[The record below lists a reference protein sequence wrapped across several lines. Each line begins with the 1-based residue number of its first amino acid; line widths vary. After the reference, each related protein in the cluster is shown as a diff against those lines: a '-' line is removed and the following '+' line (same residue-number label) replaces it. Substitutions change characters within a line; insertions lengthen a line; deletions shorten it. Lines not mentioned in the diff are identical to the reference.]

1 MYICYKECTMKHCIV
16 FLDAKY
22 EYILEDIV
30 RYSISDIEITHVFKV
45 GENTHTSVAGYI
57 LLPLNSI
64 TTVTSTDTAIII
76 SEQIDLII
84 RLTQTA
90 FLGRTLPEIINLN
103 GISSM
108 FFDAEGKMIL
118 LKHQIEHDYPRPPFP
133 NTFIGDYTYFNKL
146 NIMSEIWNDE
156 VKCII
161 GKFCSIGPE
170 NHILLAEEHHKD
182 WNTIFPICEFLAPD
196 INTTTYAKGDV
207 VIGNDVWTGIGVT
220 ILSGV
225 NIGDGCIIGAGS
237 VVTHSIPPYCIAAG
251 NPAKI
256 IKKRFSED
264 TIRKLTEMKWWDW
277 PLKDIYNA
285 RNLLQSNDTENLY
298 NYYQSIMLN

>member
-1 MYICYKECTMKHCIV
+1 MMRCIV

-30 RYSISDIEITHVFKV
+30 NYSISDIEITHVFKV
-45 GENTHTSVAGYI
+45 GENPHSTVAGYD
-57 LLPLNSI
+57 LRVLNSI
-64 TTVTSTDTAIII
+64 TDVDSADTAIII
-76 SEQIDLII
+76 SEVVDPII
-84 RLTQTA
+84 RLIQTA
-90 FLGRTLPEIINLN
+90 FLGRTPIEIIKLN
-103 GISSM
+103 DISPL

-118 LKHQIEHDYPRPPFP
+118 LKHQIEHNYPRPPFP

-146 NIMSEIWNDE
+146 HIMSEIWDDD

-170 NHILLAEEHHKD
+170 NHIILAEEHHKE
-182 WNTIFPICEFLAPD
+182 WNSVFPLCEFLEPGAA
-196 INTTTYAKGDV
+196 TSTYSKGNV

-225 NIGDGCIIGAGS
+225 EIGDGCIIGARS
-237 VVTHSIPPYCIAAG
+237 VVTQSIPPYCIAAG
-251 NPAKI
+251 NPAKV
-256 IKKRFSED
+256 IKKRFNDD

-277 PLKDIYNA
+277 PLTDIYNA
-285 RNLLQSNDTENLY
+285 RKLLQSNDTAGLHD
-298 NYYQSIMLN
+298 YYQSIHLSS